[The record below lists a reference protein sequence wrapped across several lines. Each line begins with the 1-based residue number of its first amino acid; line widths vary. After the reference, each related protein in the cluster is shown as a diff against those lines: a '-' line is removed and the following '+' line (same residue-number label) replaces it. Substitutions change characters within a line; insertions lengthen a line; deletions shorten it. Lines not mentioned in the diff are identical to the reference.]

1 MQKVW
6 IRDETSRL
14 VRTLDFSD
22 FTLKDLTL
30 RKMEGAQTVSLRDR
44 CYPSRSAQPSCISLP
59 PVTGN
64 NFELKPHFIN
74 MLPRFTGIEDAYLF
88 IQEFEE
94 VCALMKIQQLSDD
107 SIRLRFIT
115 FALKDNAKKWLYSL
129 PNNSISTW
137 EGFVVTFLKK
147 YFPNHKTA
155 KIRTAIHQFCQH
167 EKESF

>member
-1 MQKVW
+1 MRK
-6 IRDETSRL
+6 
-14 VRTLDFSD
+14 LDFLD
-22 FTLKDLTL
+22 FTLKDPTL

-44 CYPSRSAQPSCISLP
+44 CYPFRSAQPSCISLP

-64 NFELKPHFIN
+64 NFELKSHFIN

-115 FALKDNAKKWLYSL
+115 FALKDNAKKWLYNL
-129 PNNSISTW
+129 PNNFIST
-137 EGFVVTFLKK
+137 
-147 YFPNHKTA
+147 
-155 KIRTAIHQFCQH
+155 
-167 EKESF
+167 